1 MAGGAS
7 PIDFV
12 VLQQAADWFA
22 LLRDERVS
30 ELDRQAWQ
38 RWLDAQPQHRQ
49 AWQRVEAISGQFERL
64 PQRQAARS
72 ALQAR
77 GVDRR
82 QALKALSIV
91 AGVGLLGLG
100 TRTLPWQQWQANQRT
115 AVGEVLGSQLADG
128 SRLWLNTDSALDVD
142 FTAEL
147 RRLALYR
154 GEVLVE
160 AADDARPLWL
170 ETAHGRL
177 RVQGGRFAVRQQ
189 DDGFLVSTQVGAL
202 EILGARRQSLV
213 AGHQAYFDAQWVD
226 RPAPLRQGQQAW
238 THGILQAD
246 DMPLGQFI
254 AELSRYQHG
263 HLGCD
268 PQVADL
274 RLVGAFP
281 LAEPERIYAALEAS
295 LPVRVVRR
303 LPWWISIEPRNAAA
317 V

>member
-1 MAGGAS
+1 MGQS
-7 PIDFV
+7 IDFA

-22 LLRDERVS
+22 RLRDEHAS
-30 ELDRQAWQ
+30 EQDRLAWQ
-38 RWLDAQPQHRQ
+38 HWLEARPQHRQ
-49 AWQRVEAISGQFERL
+49 AWLRVESISGQFERL

-77 GVDRR
+77 GVERR

-100 TRTLPWQQWQANQRT
+100 GRALPWQQWQASQRT
-115 AVGEVLGSQLADG
+115 AVGEVRDSQLADG

-142 FTAEL
+142 FTAQL

-170 ETAHGRL
+170 ETAHARL
-177 RVQGGRFAVRQQ
+177 RVQGGRFAVRQL
-189 DDGFLVSTQVGAL
+189 DDGYLVSTQVGAL
-202 EILGARRQSLV
+202 EIIGARRQSLV
-213 AGHQAYFDAQWVD
+213 AGQQAYFDAHWVD
-226 RPAPLRQGQQAW
+226 SPVPLRQGQQAW

-246 DMPLGQFI
+246 DMPLGEFV
-254 AELSRYQHG
+254 AELSRHQRG

-268 PQVADL
+268 PRVANL

-281 LAEPERIYAALEAS
+281 LAQPARIYAALEAS
-295 LPVRVVRR
+295 LPVRVVHR
-303 LPWWISIEPRNAAA
+303 LPWWISIEPRHSAAT
-317 V
+317 

>member
-1 MAGGAS
+1 MS
-7 PIDFV
+7 QSIDFT
-12 VLQQAADWFA
+12 VLEQAAGWFA
-22 LLRDERVS
+22 RLRDEHVS
-30 ELDRQAWQ
+30 EQDRLAWQ
-38 RWLDAQPQHRQ
+38 IWLEAQPQHRQ
-49 AWQRVEAISGQFERL
+49 AWQRVEMISSQFECL

-77 GVDRR
+77 GMDRR
-82 QALKALSIV
+82 QALKMLSVISGGTLLAF
-91 AGVGLLGLG
+91 AGRG
-100 TRTLPWQQWQANQRT
+100 LPWQQWQANQRT
-115 AVGEVLGSQLADG
+115 AVGEVRGSELADG

-142 FTAEL
+142 FSAGL

-154 GEVLVE
+154 GEVLVDVV
-160 AADDARPLWL
+160 ADDRPLWL
-170 ETAHGRL
+170 ETAHARL
-177 RVQGGRFAVRQQ
+177 RVQQGRFAVRQHE
-189 DDGFLVSTQVGAL
+189 DGYLVSAQRGEL
-202 EILGARRQSLV
+202 EILGVRRQALA
-213 AGHQAYFDAQWVD
+213 AGQQVYFDALRVEQ
-226 RPAPLRQGQQAW
+226 PAPLRPGLQAW

>member
-1 MAGGAS
+1 MARPIAQ
-7 PIDFV
+7 IDFA

-22 LLRDERVS
+22 RLRDECVS
-30 ELDRQAWQ
+30 EQDRLAWQ
-38 RWLDAQPQHRQ
+38 HWLDAQPQHRQ
-49 AWQRVEAISGQFERL
+49 AWQRVELISGQFERL

-82 QALKALSIV
+82 QALKVLSII
-91 AGVGLLGLG
+91 AGGSVLALGG
-100 TRTLPWQQWQANQRT
+100 RSLPWQQWQANQRT
-115 AVGEVLGSQLADG
+115 AVGEVRGSQLADG

-142 FTAEL
+142 FAPTL

-160 AADDARPLWL
+160 VAADSRPLWL
-170 ETAHGRL
+170 ETEQGRL
-177 RVQGGRFAVRQQ
+177 RVQSGRFGVRQR
-189 DDGFLVSTQVGAL
+189 DSGFLVSAYSGSL
-202 EILGARRQSLV
+202 DILGARRQGV
-213 AGHQAYFDAQWVD
+213 IAGQQAYFDSRWVD
-226 RPAPLRQGQQAW
+226 RPERLRQAQQAW
-238 THGILQAD
+238 TQGVLQAD
-246 DMPLGQFI
+246 DMSLGEFV

-268 PQVADL
+268 PKVAGL

-303 LPWWISIEPRNAAA
+303 LPWWISIEPREAAA

>member
-1 MAGGAS
+1 MGQS
-7 PIDFV
+7 IDFA

-22 LLRDERVS
+22 RLRDEHAS
-30 ELDRQAWQ
+30 EQDRLAWQ
-38 RWLDAQPQHRQ
+38 HWLAARPQHRQ
-49 AWQRVEAISGQFERL
+49 AWLRVESISGQFERL

-77 GVDRR
+77 GVERR

-100 TRTLPWQQWQANQRT
+100 GRALPWQQWQASQRT
-115 AVGEVLGSQLADG
+115 AVGEVRDSQLADG

-142 FTAEL
+142 FTAQL
-147 RRLALYR
+147 RRLTLYR

-170 ETAHGRL
+170 ETAHARL
-177 RVQGGRFAVRQQ
+177 RVQGGRFAVRQL
-189 DDGFLVSTQVGAL
+189 DDGYLVSTQVGAL
-202 EILGARRQSLV
+202 EIIGARRQSLV
-213 AGHQAYFDAQWVD
+213 AGQQAYFDAHWVD
-226 RPAPLRQGQQAW
+226 SPVPLRQGQQAW

-246 DMPLGQFI
+246 DMPLGEFV
-254 AELSRYQHG
+254 AELSRHQRG

-268 PQVADL
+268 PRVANL

-281 LAEPERIYAALEAS
+281 LAQPARIYAALEAS
-295 LPVRVVRR
+295 LPVRVVHR
-303 LPWWISIEPRNAAA
+303 LPWWISIEPRYSAAT
-317 V
+317 